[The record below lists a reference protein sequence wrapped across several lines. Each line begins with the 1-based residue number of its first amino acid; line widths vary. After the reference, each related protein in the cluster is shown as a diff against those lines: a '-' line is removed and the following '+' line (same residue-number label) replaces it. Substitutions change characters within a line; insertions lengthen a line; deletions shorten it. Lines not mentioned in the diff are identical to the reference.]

1 MSSQSRKIRRQAGR
15 GVTAEKYRE
24 LQRTYWKSQAD
35 YKNMQKVLVNLRH
48 ELEAVR
54 TNRDAL
60 EAFANL
66 FAEALAV
73 AVYTSPELEIK
84 ASPAVRKAASEYFV
98 IDEGTD
104 GHLHLM
110 LKRKDADEASN
121 D

>member
-1 MSSQSRKIRRQAGR
+1 MSSQSRKIRRQANKGA
-15 GVTAEKYRE
+15 TAEKYRE
-24 LQRTYWKSQAD
+24 LQRKYWQLQAD
-35 YKNMQKVLVNLRH
+35 HKNTQKVLVNLRQ

-84 ASPAVRKAASEYFV
+84 ASPAIRQAASEYFV
-98 IDEGTD
+98 IDEGTS
-104 GHLHLM
+104 GHLHLL
-110 LKRKDADEASN
+110 LKRKDADEESN